1 MVFFLKKWPKLASG
15 NRAKIDL
22 SLLRLGNQEE
32 KKYPSVLLKAN
43 FSAPFSGLLSI
54 YFRGSMWA
62 LLPTES
68 ADLSLFC
75 IVLPFCFPFLFQ
87 EEKLSSLMWRNTPP
101 TRTSSKVNFASSFV
115 VTIIYGRLF
124 ALQVPD
130 FRLFD
135 SPSCLA
141 PRFSSKGK

>member
-1 MVFFLKKWPKLASG
+1 M
-15 NRAKIDL
+15 KIARKSTSPYRDWVT
-22 SLLRLGNQEE
+22 E
-32 KKYPSVLLKAN
+32 KRKNTPPRRPYFGHVAFWVLPKAN

-54 YFRGSMWA
+54 YFRGSLWA

-75 IVLPFCFPFLFQ
+75 FVLPFCFPFLLQ
-87 EEKLSSLMWRNTPP
+87 VEKLPPLMRRNTPP
-101 TRTSSKVNFASSFV
+101 TRTPPKVNFASSCV
-115 VTIIYGRLF
+115 VAIIYGQLF

-141 PRFSSKGK
+141 PRFSSKGE

>member
-1 MVFFLKKWPKLASG
+1 MVFFLQKWPKLASG
-15 NRAKIDL
+15 NCAKIDL
-22 SLLRLGNQEE
+22 SVLRLGNQEE

-75 IVLPFCFPFLFQ
+75 FVLPFCFPFLLQ
-87 EEKLSSLMWRNTPP
+87 VEKLPPLMRRNTPP
-101 TRTSSKVNFASSFV
+101 TRTPPKVNFASSCV
-115 VTIIYGRLF
+115 VAIIYGQLF

-141 PRFSSKGK
+141 PRFSSKGE